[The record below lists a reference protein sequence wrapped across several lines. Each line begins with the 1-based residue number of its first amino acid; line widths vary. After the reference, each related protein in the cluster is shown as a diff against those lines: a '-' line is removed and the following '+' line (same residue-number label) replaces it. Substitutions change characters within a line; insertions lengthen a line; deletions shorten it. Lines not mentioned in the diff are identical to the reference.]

1 MNSKQAIERAEQS
14 LVRVGLGHRL
24 AHKPAQLSGGERQ
37 RVAIARALVM
47 EPACVLMDE
56 PTGNLDRHTAAD
68 VQHYLDELNQTLDT
82 AFVIVTHDM
91 QLAERMGRVYELVDG
106 RFDA

>member
-1 MNSKQAIERAEQS
+1 
-14 LVRVGLGHRL
+14 
-24 AHKPAQLSGGERQ
+24 
-37 RVAIARALVM
+37 
-47 EPACVLMDE
+47 
-56 PTGNLDRHTAAD
+56 
-68 VQHYLDELNQTLDT
+68 LDELNQTLDT